1 MTHPTSPTGRMS
13 LCCSD
18 TPRPVLSGPKNW
30 GRGAGGGEGGS
41 AGGNLPI
48 LPSISRDMAQTSK
61 VEQVQAGTSRENERT
76 SRGNLGKQDTIVSTD
91 FSCPATVDLI
101 YTMENGSV
109 PLKNS

>member
-1 MTHPTSPTGRMS
+1 MQT
-13 LCCSD
+13 
-18 TPRPVLSGPKNW
+18 
-30 GRGAGGGEGGS
+30 
-41 AGGNLPI
+41 
-48 LPSISRDMAQTSK
+48 ISMDKAETSK

-109 PLKNS
+109 PLKNISIQL

>member
-1 MTHPTSPTGRMS
+1 MTHPTSPTGRRS
-13 LCCSD
+13 LCCSHS
-18 TPRPVLSGPKNW
+18 PRPALSGPKNC
-30 GRGAGGGEGGS
+30 GREAGGGEGGP

-48 LPSISRDMAQTSK
+48 MPTISRDKAQASK